1 MGSVLVMCLLLFLLF
16 LHTQAQLE
24 KITLGSS
31 LSPKTNHSSWHS
43 PSGHFAF
50 GFYQQGNGFAVGIWL
65 VDKPNITV
73 VWTANR
79 DDPPVPLNST
89 IKFTKDGGLLLRT
102 AQGDEKAIVKLF
114 EQPAS
119 ASMLDSGNFIIYGH
133 ESQIIWQSFDN
144 PTDTILGGQRMKY
157 SQLISSRSTSDHS
170 SGQFYLNLH
179 NYELA
184 AYPVNHSGIGEE
196 CYWNVRILV
205 TGYPLQLNLSLSG
218 TLQLTDGNNILQ
230 AIANS
235 SYSATSK
242 TVIYRATLDA
252 DGILRL
258 YSHRFDINGNSNVTI
273 EWSALINQCE
283 VKGFCGFNSF
293 CSSDSNKTDCYC
305 FPGFDFID
313 PQEKFQ
319 GCNRNFTD
327 EEGCQRKEPALVYN
341 ITNLEKTKLG
351 GLAYEKQRM
360 HKEDCSESCL
370 NDCHCGGALYSDG
383 TCNKFK
389 LPLMFGMKD
398 ENESHTVF
406 IKWNSG
412 NPNLEIPPFLH
423 KRVDLSENKK
433 NLIITLAVSLGFIMF
448 LCLLVAISSFLVYKL
463 RVNRYKKLPGNSCL
477 GLTQEFTLQSFS
489 YSELEQA
496 TDGFKEKLGRG
507 WLGAIYKGSIYE
519 GSKMIAVK
527 RLENPPEEAERKFRA
542 EMVAVRQ
549 THHRNLVR
557 LLGFCLESSRKLLVY
572 EYMSKGPLADLLLVA
587 LEEVHM
593 KTLERMVKVG
603 LLCIQDEPNLRPS
616 MKNAILM
623 LEGTMDIPVPPCP
636 SPLVST

>member
-1 MGSVLVMCLLLFLLF
+1 MCFLLSLVI
-16 LHTQAQLE
+16 LHTRAKLE
-24 KITLGSS
+24 KINLGSS
-31 LSPKTNHSSWHS
+31 LVPNASRNSWRS
-43 PSGHFAF
+43 ASGHFAF
-50 GFYQQGNGFAVGIWL
+50 GFYRQGNGFAVGIWL
-65 VDKPNITV
+65 ADKPNITV

-79 DDPPVPLNST
+79 DYPPVPLNST
-89 IKFTKDGGLLLRT
+89 IKFTKDGLHLRI
-102 AQGDEKAIVKLF
+102 AQGDEKAVVELF
-114 EQPAS
+114 NHQPAS
-119 ASMLDSGNFIIYGH
+119 ASMLDSSNFIIYGY
-133 ESQIIWQSFDN
+133 ESQVIWKSFDN
-144 PTDTILGGQRMKY
+144 PTDTVLGGQ
-157 SQLISSRSTSDHS
+157 SIDPQLMASRSTSDHS
-170 SGQFYLNLH
+170 SGQFYIDV
-179 NYELA
+179 NYFGLG
-184 AYPVNHSGIGEE
+184 AYPVNHTGLPEE
-196 CYWNVRILV
+196 CYWNVPI
-205 TGYPLQLNLSLSG
+205 
-218 TLQLTDGNNILQ
+218 
-230 AIANS
+230 
-235 SYSATSK
+235 

-283 VKGFCGFNSF
+283 
-293 CSSDSNKTDCYC
+293 
-305 FPGFDFID
+305 
-313 PQEKFQ
+313 EKFQ

-327 EEGCQRKEPALVYN
+327 EEGCQRKEPAPVYN
-341 ITNLEKTKLG
+341 ITNLEKTVLG
-351 GLAYEKQRM
+351 GFAYEKQSM

-423 KRVDLSENKK
+423 KRVDVPENKK
-433 NLIITLAVSLGFIMF
+433 NLTITLAVSLGFIMF
-448 LCLLVAISSFLVYKL
+448 LCFLVAISSSLVYKL
-463 RVNRYKKLPGNSCL
+463 RVNRYRRLPGNSGL

-496 TDGFKEKLGRG
+496 TDGFKVELGRG
-507 WLGAIYKGSIYE
+507 WFGAIYKGSIYE
-519 GSKMIAVK
+519 GSKMIVVK
-527 RLENPPEEAERKFRA
+527 RLENPLEEAERKFRA

-572 EYMSKGPLADLLLVA
+572 EYMTM
-587 LEEVHM
+587 EEVDM
-593 KTLERMVKVG
+593 KTLERMVKAG

-616 MKNAILM
+616 MKHVILM

-636 SPLVST
+636 SPLVNT